1 MSDNNPA
8 GLQRSMGLFTAI
20 CMMTGCIVGAS
31 VFIVPGELTAS
42 VGPAAWVSYII
53 GGILMFFNCFIFA
66 QVGAVL
72 PVSGAN
78 YVLCSQT
85 VNGTWGFMYV
95 WGFLLSNSFL
105 FPIMSRT
112 MANYLAVFF
121 PFVGEHITVFALI
134 IFAITILINLL
145 GMTLSTIIQN
155 VCVIL
160 LIAVILIFSLTG
172 VVHADWSHFQPMFPS
187 GFMPVVMGA
196 ISTYYAFAGVNC
208 IIEMS
213 GDIKNPRRN
222 IPLTVFISFGIVVVM
237 YIGMCVGLIALM
249 RPEELVGVARPAVT
263 AAETVMPGW
272 FSYFIALA
280 AVAASWTTLN
290 GISAGMSRL
299 LYVLGD
305 VSFLPKSF
313 SKLNKRNVPWVAFLT
328 LGIWGALYILFNATI
343 MQYVNISSFYL
354 LFIAILVAVGSLK
367 IRDRFTEQYEASQYK
382 LKGIWYYLWPVLAI
396 VSGIFFMILQLRDD
410 PVMTGV
416 SIVLLPIMIGVYFL
430 RKKALKN
437 RGIDLDEELSKRI

>member
-1 MSDNNPA
+1 MSTNNPSE
-8 GLQRSMGLFTAI
+8 LQRSMGLFTAI

-42 VGPAAWVSYII
+42 VGPAAWLSYII
-53 GGILMFFNCFIFA
+53 GGILMFFNCFTFA
-66 QVGAVL
+66 QVGAVI

-78 YVLCSQT
+78 YVLCSQS
-85 VNGTWGFMYV
+85 VNGTWGFLYV

-134 IFAITILINLL
+134 IFIITICINLL
-145 GMTLSTIIQN
+145 GMKVSTLIQN
-155 VCVIL
+155 ICVIL

-172 VVHADWSHFQPMFPS
+172 VIHADWSHFQPLLPN
-187 GFMPVVMGA
+187 GFTPVLMGA

-222 IPLTVFISFGIVVVM
+222 IPLTVFVSFALVVIM

-249 RPEELVGVARPAVT
+249 HPSDLIGVARPAVT
-263 AAETVMPGW
+263 ASETVMPGW
-272 FSYFIALA
+272 FSWFIALA
-280 AVAASWTTLN
+280 AIAASWTTLN

-299 LYVLGD
+299 IYVLGD
-305 VSFLPKSF
+305 VSFLPKVF
-313 SKLNKRNVPWVAFLT
+313 GKLNRRNVPWAAFLL
-328 LGIWGALYILFNATI
+328 LGAWGALYILFNATI

-354 LFIAILVAVGSLK
+354 LFIALLVAVGSLR
-367 IRDRFTEQYEASQYK
+367 IRDRFKENYENSPYK
-382 LKGIWYYLWPVLAI
+382 LKGIWYYLWPLLAI

-410 PVMTGV
+410 PKMTGL
-416 SIVLLPIMIGVYFL
+416 SILLLPIMIGIYFL
-430 RKKALKN
+430 RKRALKN
-437 RGIDLDEELSKRI
+437 KGIDLDEEISKRI

>member
-1 MSDNNPA
+1 MNDNTSS

-42 VGPAAWVSYII
+42 VGPAAWVSYLI
-53 GGILMFFNCFIFA
+53 GAVLMFFNCFTFA
-66 QVGAVL
+66 QVGAIL

-78 YVLCSQT
+78 YVLCSKA

-121 PFVGEHITVFALI
+121 PFVGDHITAFALI
-134 IFAITILINLL
+134 IFLITICINLL
-145 GMTLSTIIQN
+145 GMKVSTMIQN
-155 VCVIL
+155 ICVVL
-160 LIAVILIFSLTG
+160 LIVVIVIFSLTG
-172 VVHADWSHFQPMFPS
+172 VTHADWSNFHPLFP
-187 GFMPVVMGA
+187 GGVMPVIMGA

-222 IPLTVFISFGIVVVM
+222 IPLTVFISFGIVVVI
-237 YIGMCVGLIALM
+237 YIGMCIGLIALM
-249 RPEELVGVARPAVT
+249 HPDDLVGVARPAVT
-263 AAETVMPGW
+263 ASETVMPGW

-280 AVAASWTTLN
+280 AIAASWTTLN

-299 LYVLGD
+299 IYVLGD
-305 VSFLPKSF
+305 VSFLPKFF
-313 SKLNKRNVPWVAFLT
+313 SKLNKRNVPWAAFIL
-328 LGIWGALYILFNATI
+328 LGVWGTLYILFNATI

-354 LFIAILVAVGSLK
+354 LFIALLIAVGSLRIK
-367 IRDRFTEQYEASQYK
+367 ERFAENYENSIYK

-410 PVMTGV
+410 PLMTGLSV
-416 SIVLLPIMIGVYFL
+416 ILLPIMIGIYFL
-430 RKKALKN
+430 RKNALKKH
-437 RGIDLDEELSKRI
+437 GIDLDEEIGKRF